1 MTQSAKKTAA
11 EITRRSSGTGMRPG
25 ELFDRMVEAAFHSC
39 AMSAPTSPQ
48 QAERHFAGFRSVVDW
63 FDDRGIAGPEF
74 VEIVTG
80 FLDDV
85 EHGAGDFL
93 GDVAAQL
100 STLDG
105 TLGQFFTPF
114 EISRLVCGIDTTDD
128 DLRDVIR
135 RRGYAS
141 MHEPT
146 AGSGGMILAFAD
158 RIRGLQLDPALTLYV
173 ECNELE
179 STAYHMLYTQL
190 SCRGVP
196 ALCRLGDTLSQ
207 EFREELHTPA
217 YVRQFAP
224 HQAERA
230 KWSKLLSLV
239 A

>member
-1 MTQSAKKTAA
+1 MTRSAKETAA
-11 EITRRSSGTGMRPG
+11 EITRRSSGPGMRAG
-25 ELFDRMVEAAFHSC
+25 ELFDHLVEAAYHSC
-39 AMSAPTSPQ
+39 ALTAPTSQ
-48 QAERHFAGFRSVVDW
+48 EQIDRHLAGFQAVQSW
-63 FDDRGIAGPEF
+63 FADRGVAAAGFEDLA
-74 VEIVTG
+74 TR

-85 EHGAGDFL
+85 EHGTGDFL

-105 TLGQFFTPF
+105 SLGQFFTPF
-114 EISRLVCGIDTTDD
+114 EVSRLVCNLDTTDD

-135 RRGYAS
+135 RRGFAT

-146 AGSGGMILAFAD
+146 AGSGGMILAFAE

-179 STAYHMLYTQL
+179 STAFRMLYTQL

-196 ALCRLGDTLSQ
+196 ALCRLGNTLTL

-217 YVRQFAP
+217 YVQRFAP
-224 HQAERA
+224 NQVERA
-230 KWSKLLSLV
+230 RWSKLFALV